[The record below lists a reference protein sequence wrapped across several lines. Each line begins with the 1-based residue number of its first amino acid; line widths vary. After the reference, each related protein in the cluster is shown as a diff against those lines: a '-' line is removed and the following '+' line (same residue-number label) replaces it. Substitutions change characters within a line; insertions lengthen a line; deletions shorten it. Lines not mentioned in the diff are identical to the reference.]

1 LDLKKAFDIVN
12 KDLLLHKLRLY
23 GCDLSTIKWFKS
35 YLKNRHQ
42 FVVHNNSVSNVTSP
56 ALSVA
61 QGSCLAPEL
70 FGHFMN
76 DITFLKLFGVI
87 YIFADNISIIISAKT
102 YAELQLKIDSYL
114 RLIFGW
120 FQKNKLVIN
129 YQKSNYMVMGCSKK
143 DPNLLLSLGQ
153 NNLKRVNETKILD
166 VIFDNDLRFD
176 NHINNI
182 CKSIS
187 NRISFLS
194 RLRYC
199 LPESALNTVYKALVL
214 R

>member
-1 LDLKKAFDIVN
+1 
-12 KDLLLHKLRLY
+12 
-23 GCDLSTIKWFKS
+23 
-35 YLKNRHQ
+35 
-42 FVVHNNSVSNVTSP
+42 
-56 ALSVA
+56 
-61 QGSCLAPEL
+61 
-70 FGHFMN
+70 MN

-87 YIFADNISIIISAKT
+87 YLFADDISILISAKT
-102 YAELQLKIDSYL
+102 YAELQLKIDSDL
-114 RLIFGW
+114 RLIFDW

-129 YQKSNYMVMGCSKK
+129 YQKSNYMVMGCPKK
-143 DPNLLLSLGQ
+143 DPNLLVNLGQ
-153 NNLKRVNETKILD
+153 NNLKRVNETKILG

-199 LPESALNTVYKALVL
+199 LPESALNIVYKALVL
-214 R
+214 PLSDYCDIAWGYAYNVLINLYVFKNGPQK